1 MRDNTLVYQTNYD
14 EVWHSNMKLI
24 IIKNIG
30 IYKRVIQGKQVNEF
44 EIILMY
50 IENEWTKVDEVE
62 RSLEISRSTLENI

>member
-62 RSLEISRSTLENI
+62 RSLEISRSTLKNI

>member
-1 MRDNTLVYQTNYD
+1 MRDNTLVYRTNYD

-62 RSLEISRSTLENI
+62 RSLEISRSTLKNI